1 MRRLM
6 IAAALAVVA
15 LAGCSTGGGG
25 AASPTITPSSR
36 SAPAPTTVVATTV
49 ASRYTLGEQSFLA
62 TYVSADPAAALAG
75 GRAIC
80 VSARAGL
87 DRETLIKTMPQISA
101 ESANKVINAAT
112 AYLCPGVVVA
122 VAPAGPATTI
132 ASVGGV
138 YEVGVDIVA
147 GKWKAPGEGKCYWS
161 RKTNNDSQDIIDN
174 HYQAGPAAVVLKSG
188 ELFETQNCGT
198 WQHQP

>member
-6 IAAALAVVA
+6 IAAALVVT

-49 ASRYTLGEQSFLA
+49 APRYTLGEQQFLA
-62 TYVSADPAAALAG
+62 TYVSADPAAALSG
-75 GRAIC
+75 GRWICASAI
-80 VSARAGL
+80 AGI
-87 DRETLIKTMPQISA
+87 DRQTLIKTMPQIPA
-101 ESANKVINAAT
+101 ASANKAIDAAT
-112 AYLCPGVVVA
+112 TYLCPGAVVA
-122 VAPAGPATTI
+122 AAPAGPATTI

-161 RKTNNDSQDIIDN
+161 RKTNDDSQDIIDN